1 MQLDAA
7 RRREQA
13 DKLAAISALE
23 RQSAEIM
30 RHKAAMAAL
39 QGRISLMQS
48 QLLVGGHRVEDTPQF
63 RQLLAAEQDRIRGQY
78 QARLA
83 ELEAEREVMAEG
95 HAQVCWEGERR
106 GSRQR
111 EKLFERAWPGW
122 EDGGWAAG
130 RWGALLGLPSPRAA
144 RARRWRGAALHATLC
159 QTQRACP
166 ALQTGTRTP
175 TLTIPGTHSTR
186 HQVERYRVLLCKQRD
201 IMTALTQR
209 LGERDGQVLALQGKL
224 DAALARQRCV
234 RV

>member
-106 GSRQR
+106 ESRQR
-111 EKLFERAWPGW
+111 ENCLREHGPGGMTVDGPRVGGVLFWACHRSEPPAHGAGGAPQCMRHSVKPNVPARRCRPGL
-122 EDGGWAAG
+122 APP
-130 RWGALLGLPSPRAA
+130 PSPSLGHIPPAPRSS
-144 RARRWRGAALHATLC
+144 GT
-159 QTQRACP
+159 ACCC
-166 ALQTGTRTP
+166 ASSET
-175 TLTIPGTHSTR
+175 S
-186 HQVERYRVLLCKQRD
+186 
-201 IMTALTQR
+201 
-209 LGERDGQVLALQGKL
+209 
-224 DAALARQRCV
+224 
-234 RV
+234 